1 MQICTAQ
8 ADINVQQ
15 IMCNERAHFMGPVG
29 KGELRELFH
38 LLLSVPLGAVVAPSP
53 AGNVGGF
60 SVVGVL
66 PLDRTNWSSESELD
80 EVVERS
86 EASDDVRR
94 STSGRRRAADRPE
107 VLADLR
113 RLVIVS
119 PWGQTS
125 PQNGNQG
132 S

>member
-1 MQICTAQ
+1 M
-8 ADINVQQ
+8 
-15 IMCNERAHFMGPVG
+15 G

-38 LLLSVPLGAVVAPSP
+38 LLLSVSLGAVVAPSP

-60 SVVGVL
+60 SVVGVF
-66 PLDRTNWSSESELD
+66 PLDRTNWSSGSKPD
-80 EVVERS
+80 EVVDRS
-86 EASDDVRR
+86 EALDDVRR

-113 RLVIVS
+113 RLAIVVS

-125 PQNGNQG
+125 PQMEIKVLSG
-132 S
+132 SGEACFCKIS